1 METKTLSHIWRKLWP
16 AVMTAEGT
24 SEEEDLAG
32 FNVHNKENSWSGFSV
47 VKLDP
52 SNPECVV
59 SQVEEEEWIEVGKG
73 I

>member
-1 METKTLSHIWRKLWP
+1 
-16 AVMTAEGT
+16 MTAEGT